1 MRVPPDCGRYT
12 PGARSRQREYPE
24 IVAMELFFREL
35 RVCLNGCFQFSLGA
49 RVMNGDKN
57 TPLRKHPSHAL
68 TEWSNWKRRCFVTLL
83 CLLELAMISAIVYGF
98 AVLWN

>member
-1 MRVPPDCGRYT
+1 
-12 PGARSRQREYPE
+12 
-24 IVAMELFFREL
+24 
-35 RVCLNGCFQFSLGA
+35 
-49 RVMNGDKN
+49 MNGDKN

-83 CLLELAMISAIVYGF
+83 CLLELAMISAIAYGF